1 MTLTTG
7 QTSFIS
13 NIPSYIFVALCTS
26 FSGYKEK
33 LSLDINTLYQL
44 FVRLHIIL
52 TPPTPQKSGSLLA
65 CTGGLGRG
73 SFYASLYEIG
83 ISQNKSLDNFWQNW
97 QKLAYI
103 PTPSQK

>member
-7 QTSFIS
+7 QTSFIF
-13 NIPSYIFVALCTS
+13 NIQRYIFVALCTS

-52 TPPTPQKSGSLLA
+52 TPLHQKNPVPSSLA
-65 CTGGLGRG
+65 PEG
-73 SFYASLYEIG
+73 
-83 ISQNKSLDNFWQNW
+83 
-97 QKLAYI
+97 
-103 PTPSQK
+103 